1 VGGVLATYM
10 TSAYA
15 LGFMILCTWTF
26 WNDTWLCW

>member
-1 VGGVLATYM
+1 M
-10 TSAYA
+10 TSAYV